1 MLPPLPPES
10 TFSTKLSLA
19 EQEEEEMLAALNAQV
34 PPVKGPWS
42 THEDEQLSVLVQ
54 QYGPKRWS
62 LIASK
67 LPGRIGKQ
75 ATPPPP
81 LLARFCLTLPPPGE
95 PPAMTHRRAS
105 PPSQRQRHPPPPQF
119 ATFAPAQSAAR
130 ARPTAP
136 PCSHRART
144 SPARLIARSPLVSQC
159 RERWHNHL
167 NPAICKDAW
176 TEEEDRVIMDA
187 HNRIGNKWAEISKL
201 LPGRTDNAIKN
212 HWNSSIKRKVDE
224 EADELGE
231 PRPRPP
237 VEAAA
242 ARKPKGPRKMGSGR
256 ADLLE
261 QELLMDEDCFEALG
275 MQHLSPGAITRVFT
289 KGSNGSPS
297 ATPESPSRSMPRTPA
312 LDDFFRTA
320 VGSPPSH
327 SASRVARPF
336 RSPLALAGARSVST
350 PSSQLRAQCNAEHDT
365 SAAATLLDL
374 ASPVRPVGTLERK
387 PRVRSVVAPRRLSP
401 GLEFI
406 SVPATPTPPTAAEAA
421 AGKGVVS
428 VRPMD
433 GHTTLPRVVL
443 SQSLFA
449 SPSRPRLADPQP
461 EPELAPPDDEHDFR
475 RRLSRLYQASK
486 ASEERAAAAA
496 QLGAGGAA
504 AAVGLAPQGLFPRLM
519 VPAET
524 IGQQLDRI
532 NKLIKEPVP
541 RSAATTLSGLLQ
553 GCAPPR
559 KAGRPPSASTPSGT
573 GFDAG
578 ISPKTR
584 VKKGG
589 VGASTP
595 SAAAVEKQ
603 RRKLFCPP
611 KKRISKGGSPQLAP
625 SDAQMKLAWDAAQR
639 DGRLGGGGMI
649 AEDELNEGGASDL
662 LRDVFGSEGTFG
674 SSADPLGF
682 LYLEHGAISSADPIS
697 GTISGI
703 SSESKPSVPA
713 TPESRRAVVAR
724 QDLDAERMDAMHLD
738 SISVLCSESADFLD
752 YDAVLGDD
760 EGRRRR
766 P

>member
-1 MLPPLPPES
+1 M
-10 TFSTKLSLA
+10 
-19 EQEEEEMLAALNAQV
+19 
-34 PPVKGPWS
+34 
-42 THEDEQLSVLVQ
+42 
-54 QYGPKRWS
+54 
-62 LIASK
+62 
-67 LPGRIGKQ
+67 
-75 ATPPPP
+75 
-81 LLARFCLTLPPPGE
+81 
-95 PPAMTHRRAS
+95 
-105 PPSQRQRHPPPPQF
+105 
-119 ATFAPAQSAAR
+119 
-130 ARPTAP
+130 
-136 PCSHRART
+136 
-144 SPARLIARSPLVSQC
+144 SQC

-256 ADLLE
+256 TDLLE
-261 QELLMDEDCFEALG
+261 QDLLMDEDCFEALG
-275 MQHLSPGAITRVFT
+275 MQHLCSPGAITREFT
-289 KGSNGSPS
+289 KGTNGSPS
-297 ATPESPSRSMPRTPA
+297 ATPECLSRSMPRTPA
-312 LDDFFRTA
+312 LDDFFRSA
-320 VGSPPSH
+320 VGSPPSP
-327 SASRVARPF
+327 SASRAARPC

-350 PSSQLRAQCNAEHDT
+350 PSVEEKLRAQCNAEHDT

-387 PRVRSVVAPRRLSP
+387 PRAMIVRSVVAPRRLSP

-461 EPELAPPDDEHDFR
+461 EPEPEPLDDEHDFR

-532 NKLIKEPVP
+532 NKRIKEPVP
-541 RSAATTLSGLLQ
+541 RSAATALSGLQ

-559 KAGRPPSASTPSGT
+559 KAGRPPSASTTPSGT
-573 GFDAG
+573 GADAG

-595 SAAAVEKQ
+595 SAAAEKQ

-611 KKRISKGGSPQLAP
+611 KNPKNFKRSLISKGGSPQDAP

-639 DGRLGGGGMI
+639 DGRVSVGGGGGMM

-682 LYLEHGAISSADPIS
+682 LYLEHGAISAADPIS

-724 QDLDAERMDAMHLD
+724 QDSLDAERIDAMHLD

>member
-1 MLPPLPPES
+1 M
-10 TFSTKLSLA
+10 
-19 EQEEEEMLAALNAQV
+19 
-34 PPVKGPWS
+34 
-42 THEDEQLSVLVQ
+42 
-54 QYGPKRWS
+54 
-62 LIASK
+62 
-67 LPGRIGKQ
+67 
-75 ATPPPP
+75 
-81 LLARFCLTLPPPGE
+81 
-95 PPAMTHRRAS
+95 
-105 PPSQRQRHPPPPQF
+105 
-119 ATFAPAQSAAR
+119 
-130 ARPTAP
+130 
-136 PCSHRART
+136 
-144 SPARLIARSPLVSQC
+144 SQC

-242 ARKPKGPRKMGSGR
+242 ARKPKGPRKMACGSSR
-256 ADLLE
+256 PDLLE
-261 QELLMDEDCFEALG
+261 QDLLMDEDCFEALG
-275 MQHLSPGAITRVFT
+275 MHLSPGAISRVLT
-289 KGSNGSPS
+289 KGTNGSPS
-297 ATPESPSRSMPRTPA
+297 ATPEMLSRSMPRTPA

-320 VGSPPSH
+320 VGSPPSP
-327 SASRVARPF
+327 SASRIARLQMQGPC
-336 RSPLALAGARSVST
+336 RSPLTLLGARSVST

-374 ASPVRPVGTLERK
+374 ASPVRPVGTLLRRK

-406 SVPATPTPPTAAEAA
+406 SLAATPTPPAAPEAA
-421 AGKGVVS
+421 AAGAGVVS
-428 VRPMD
+428 IRPMD
-433 GHTTLPRVVL
+433 GHTKLPRVVL

-449 SPSRPRLADPQP
+449 SPARPSLADFQSEAEP
-461 EPELAPPDDEHDFR
+461 EPLDDEHDFR

-496 QLGAGGAA
+496 KLAREGGDGALRAGGAA
-504 AAVGLAPQGLFPRLM
+504 EAAGFAPSGAKAGLFGRLL
-519 VPAET
+519 VPSET

-532 NKLIKEPVP
+532 NKRIKEPVQ
-541 RSAATTLSGLLQ
+541 RSGASALAGLQ
-553 GCAPPR
+553 GRVPPR
-559 KAGRPPSASTPSGT
+559 KAGRPPSASTTPSGT
-573 GFDAG
+573 GADADT
-578 ISPKTR
+578 SPKTR

-589 VGASTP
+589 AGASTP
-595 SAAAVEKQ
+595 SASAVEKQ

-611 KKRISKGGSPQLAP
+611 KKRISKGGSPQGAP
-625 SDAQMKLAWDAAQR
+625 SDAQMKSVWDAAQR
-639 DGRLGGGGMI
+639 DGRVSVGGGGGII
-649 AEDELNEGGASDL
+649 ADDDLNEGGASDL

-682 LYLEHGAISSADPIS
+682 LYLEHGAISSEA
-697 GTISGI
+697 
-703 SSESKPSVPA
+703 KPSIPA
-713 TPESRRAVVAR
+713 TPESRRIVAER